1 MEPFQVDALGAA
13 GFVQG
18 QRLLAI
24 AQVSGQGSLDLVEC
38 QATGEGLAFTV
49 FVRSCGAVNPV
60 TQDDRV
66 RGLGPPHLAVSARRL
81 SS

>member
-49 FVRSCGAVNPV
+49 FVQFMR
-60 TQDDRV
+60 
-66 RGLGPPHLAVSARRL
+66 RG
-81 SS
+81 